1 MEKADA
7 GDQPSKPAEDKDQPR
22 SLPYS
27 VETPYGFHLDL
38 DFLKYVDDIEKGNT
52 IKRVHIHR
60 KAKQPKFSTLP
71 RNFSLPENRSRA
83 YASSPNKSWAATCS
97 FAQRKAS
104 LGAEETTCLIT
115 SYDSPQSLTAEEP
128 SDRKKALLAETIRQA
143 EVIHHEEEPG
153 SCRGRPQLLRASSMP
168 AKLLPSKS
176 SEEESQCSKPAQPS
190 ALSQPCDGKSFTEIP
205 FSPAKES
212 LDSHYSDRVTLNFPK
227 EARNVQEQIKVV
239 FWENEQL
246 KGQQVKAIPE
256 LGHQPPELPRERMQI
271 QSPHQSQHSVA
282 QELLLVTDSVGE
294 ECYTPETNKCPELVK
309 DESFS
314 SNAPKFMH
322 ENENR
327 DITELNISEIMP
339 SAPEKTEVR
348 SIWARATEKN
358 SDLEPLLCDT
368 VDPSRITALKQQ
380 ITVLEE
386 QLNSKIEELE
396 QIRVVLKQQGS
407 EIKAKERSIKIL
419 ASSKAQLEEKLC
431 QENTKETE
439 PSKQDGNVLQY
450 HDAAVNTEL
459 IQANTFKEAYDKGV
473 NVNIPVATESV
484 GCGTYGVDNVNL
496 QVKELRRMPVHTDQ
510 ELADVHTGVREEGAA
525 PLAKQKGTGTDTEPL
540 VFTPCFTELKIDE
553 QINNDCQNQRNSY
566 DRQSC
571 AASSLTGESCSR
583 TGRADSNGNKPGGNK
598 PVFAR
603 DVKQDLIEEEN
614 RTEQED
620 SSADDPIG
628 QYVKK
633 IQELLQ
639 EQWTC
644 LEHGYPELASAIKH
658 PASKLSSIQNQI
670 VNSLNLLLSAYST
683 QAPSDKENS
692 NTQYQQ
698 LEISP
703 TTSLKSIMKKKG
715 YGFHAGSNGTK
726 KNLQFVG
733 VNGGYETTSSE
744 DTSCEDS
751 SSEGNSDSEMERK
764 YDNLEHRQVKAARE
778 NKHASTG
785 VSQSTSHRD
794 NEPQE
799 LEEITMANAQPQT
812 DRCKPSEDFLDGCLL
827 LSKHLSEIRT
837 TNDKHLRH
845 ILNTVCQE
853 WFRISSRKS
862 SSPEVV
868 AAYLKEFKAIHP
880 QLLKMIINLADG
892 NGNTALH
899 YSVSHS
905 NFLIV
910 KLLLDTGV
918 CDVDHQNKAGY
929 TAVMITPLAS
939 AESDEDME
947 VVLKLLKEGNINIRA
962 SQGGQTALILGV
974 SHDRGDMVKAL
985 LSCKA
990 DINQQDDNGASALMV
1005 ACQHGNAEI
1014 AKLLLAHPACNTILT
1029 DKSGNSALSVALKS
1043 AHMEIAELLQAHIEQ
1058 SRSLAK

>member
-7 GDQPSKPAEDKDQPR
+7 GNQPSKPAEDKGQPR
-22 SLPYS
+22 NLPYS

-83 YASSPNKSWAATCS
+83 YASPPNKSWTAACS

-104 LGAEETTCLIT
+104 LGAEKTTCLIT

-128 SDRKKALLAETIRQA
+128 SYRKKALLAETIRQA

-153 SCRGRPQLLRASSMP
+153 SCRGRPQLVRASSMP
-168 AKLLPSKS
+168 AKFLPSKS
-176 SEEESQCSKPAQPS
+176 SEEESQCFKPSQPS

-205 FSPAKES
+205 FSPAKAS
-212 LDSHYSDRVTLNFPK
+212 LDSHYSDSVTLHFPK
-227 EARNVQEQIKVV
+227 EPRNVQEQIKVM
-239 FWENEQL
+239 FQKNEQPE
-246 KGQQVKAIPE
+246 GQQVKAIPE
-256 LGHQPPELPRERMQI
+256 LERMQI
-271 QSPHQSQHSVA
+271 QFPHQSQHSKA
-282 QELLLVTDSVGE
+282 QERLLVTESGGE
-294 ECYTPETNKCPELVK
+294 ECYTPQTSKCPELVK
-309 DESFS
+309 DESIS
-314 SNAPKFMH
+314 SNTPKFIH
-322 ENENR
+322 ENETHEK
-327 DITELNISEIMP
+327 IELNISEIMP
-339 SAPEKTEVR
+339 CAPEKTEVR
-348 SIWARATEKN
+348 HVWARANEEN
-358 SDLEPLLCDT
+358 VDLEPLLCDT
-368 VDPSRITALKQQ
+368 GEPSRITALKQQ

-396 QIRVVLKQQGS
+396 QIKVVLKQQDS

-419 ASSKAQLEEKLC
+419 ASSKAHLEEKLC
-431 QENTKETE
+431 QENTRDTE
-439 PSKQDGNVLQY
+439 PSKQDRNVLLY

-459 IQANTFKEAYDKGV
+459 MQANTFKEAYDKGV

-484 GCGTYGVDNVNL
+484 GCGTYGMDNVNL

-510 ELADVHTGVREEGAA
+510 ELADAYTGVREEGAA
-525 PLAKQKGTGTDTEPL
+525 SLAKQRGTGIDTEPP

-553 QINNDCQNQRNSY
+553 QIND
-566 DRQSC
+566 DF
-571 AASSLTGESCSR
+571 
-583 TGRADSNGNKPGGNK
+583 
-598 PVFAR
+598 FAG
-603 DVKQDLIEEEN
+603 DVKQDLIEEETH
-614 RTEQED
+614 TEQQD

-639 EQWTC
+639 EQWMC

-692 NTQYQQ
+692 NMQYQQ

-715 YGFHAGSNGTK
+715 YGFHAGGNGTK

-751 SSEGNSDSEMERK
+751 SSEGNSDNEMERK
-764 YDNLEHRQVKAARE
+764 YDSLEHRQVKAALE
-778 NKHASTG
+778 NKHASSG
-785 VSQSTSHRD
+785 VSQCTRHEN

-799 LEEITMANAQPQT
+799 LEEITMASIQPKT

-853 WFRISSRKS
+853 WFGVSGRKT

-868 AAYLKEFKAIHP
+868 AAYLKELSAIHP
-880 QLLKMIINLADG
+880 QLLKTIINLADG

-939 AESDEDME
+939 ADSDEDME
-947 VVLKLLKEGNINIRA
+947 VVLKLLKEGNVNIRA

-990 DINQQDDNGASALMV
+990 DINQQDDNGTSALMV
-1005 ACQHGNAEI
+1005 ACQHGNVEI
-1014 AKLLLAHPACNTILT
+1014 VKLLLAHPGCNTTLT
-1029 DKSGNSALSVALKS
+1029 DKVRETGGCSMCSGWLVL
-1043 AHMEIAELLQAHIEQ
+1043 AHMLRA
-1058 SRSLAK
+1058 

>member
-7 GDQPSKPAEDKDQPR
+7 GNQPSKPAEDKDQPR

-83 YASSPNKSWAATCS
+83 YASSPNKSWTATCS

-128 SDRKKALLAETIRQA
+128 SYRKKALLAETIRQA

-176 SEEESQCSKPAQPS
+176 SEEESQCSKPSQPS

-205 FSPAKES
+205 FSPAKEL
-212 LDSHYSDRVTLNFPK
+212 LDSHYSDSVTLHFPK
-227 EARNVQEQIKVV
+227 EPRNVQEQIKVV
-239 FWENEQL
+239 FQKNEQPE
-246 KGQQVKAIPE
+246 GQQVKAIPE
-256 LGHQPPELPRERMQI
+256 LDPQPLEFPRERMLI
-271 QSPHQSQHSVA
+271 QSPHQSQHFIA
-282 QELLLVTDSVGE
+282 QELLLVTESGGE
-294 ECYTPETNKCPELVK
+294 ECYAPETNKCPELVK
-309 DESFS
+309 DESIS
-314 SNAPKFMH
+314 SNAPKFMP

-327 DITELNISEIMP
+327 EEIKLNISEIMP
-339 SAPEKTEVR
+339 CAPEKTEVR
-348 SIWARATEKN
+348 SVWARANEEN
-358 SDLEPLLCDT
+358 VDPEPLLCDT
-368 VDPSRITALKQQ
+368 VEPSRITALKQQ

-396 QIRVVLKQQGS
+396 QIKVVLKQQDS

-459 IQANTFKEAYDKGV
+459 MQANTFKEAYDKGV

-496 QVKELRRMPVHTDQ
+496 QAKELRRMPVHTDQ
-510 ELADVHTGVREEGAA
+510 GLAAVHTGVREEGAA
-525 PLAKQKGTGTDTEPL
+525 SLAKQIGTGIDTEPP
-540 VFTPCFTELKIDE
+540 VFTSCFTELKIDE
-553 QINNDCQNQRNSY
+553 QINDDCQHQRNSY

-571 AASSLTGESCSR
+571 AASSLIGESCSR

-598 PVFAR
+598 PVFAG

-614 RTEQED
+614 HTEQQD

-639 EQWTC
+639 EQWMC

-715 YGFHAGSNGTK
+715 YGFHAGGNGTK

-764 YDNLEHRQVKAARE
+764 YDTLEHRQVKAARE
-778 NKHASTG
+778 NKHASSG
-785 VSQSTSHRD
+785 VSECTRHED

-799 LEEITMANAQPQT
+799 LEEITMASIQPKT

-845 ILNTVCQE
+845 ILNMVCQE
-853 WFRISSRKS
+853 WFRVSTRKS

-947 VVLKLLKEGNINIRA
+947 VVLKLLKEGDVNIRA

-990 DINQQDDNGASALMV
+990 DINQQDDNGTSALMV

-1014 AKLLLAHPACNTILT
+1014 AKLLLAHPGCNTTLT

-1043 AHMEIAELLQAHIEQ
+1043 AHMEIAELLQAHKEQ